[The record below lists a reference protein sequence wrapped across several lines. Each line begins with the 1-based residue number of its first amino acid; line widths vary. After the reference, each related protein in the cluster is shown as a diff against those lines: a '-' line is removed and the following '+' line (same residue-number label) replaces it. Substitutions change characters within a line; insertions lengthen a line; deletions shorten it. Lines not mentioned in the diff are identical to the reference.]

1 MEKDMV
7 NKALYYFCCKCGHP
21 AGRAE
26 PGSKWS
32 MTCPKCGSQL
42 EVRVEG
48 MAVHVAVRKMKEPRV
63 AAAAR

>member
-7 NKALYYFCCKCGHP
+7 NKALYLFCCKCGRP
-21 AGRAE
+21 VGQAE

-42 EVRVEG
+42 EVKVEG